1 MVGSRPAIS
10 LIPIFIQ
17 QLAEN
22 SQSVVPTKKDY
33 AMATVKEVLTLAQSA
48 ASVIPVPFLE
58 EAIGVALKIIQLCEV
73 RRISPLKVARR
84 LIKLF
89 IRKHQI
95 VKELQVKVGDLMI
108 VIVDHVTPKD
118 KEDSKATVVKTAE
131 GVEQDIKELLRC
143 GLRILVS
150 YGF

>member
-22 SQSVVPTKKDY
+22 SQRVVPTKKDY

-48 ASVIPVPFLE
+48 ASVIPVPFLK

-73 RRISPLKVARR
+73 R
-84 LIKLF
+84 
-89 IRKHQI
+89 
-95 VKELQVKVGDLMI
+95 
-108 VIVDHVTPKD
+108 
-118 KEDSKATVVKTAE
+118 
-131 GVEQDIKELLRC
+131 
-143 GLRILVS
+143 
-150 YGF
+150 